1 MEAEFKLTIVN
12 ILKQKIIVAD
22 DENNY
27 DQDLSD
33 VVISIGYD
41 LLVTKDGM
49 QHRFGQD
56 IKLSPPENIE
66 NFISFEDIDEEIV
79 LEWLNAKVDMDAKKE
94 RMELEVDKL
103 INPPNEMIWNPFSIE
118 TPNPSE

>member
-22 DENNY
+22 DENKY
-27 DQDLSD
+27 DQDLSN
-33 VVISIGYD
+33 VVISIAYD

-56 IKLSPPENIE
+56 VKLSPPENTE
-66 NFISFEDIDEEIV
+66 NFISFEDIDEEKV
-79 LEWLNAKVDMDAKKE
+79 LEWLNAKIDLDAKKE
-94 RMELEVDKL
+94 RMLLEVDKL
-103 INPPNEMIWNPFSIE
+103 INPPNEMVWHPFESKE
-118 TPNPSE
+118 PASE

>member
-1 MEAEFKLTIVN
+1 MAAEFKLTIVN

-22 DENNY
+22 DENKY

-33 VVISIGYD
+33 VVISIAYD

-56 IKLSPPENIE
+56 IKLTLPENTE
-66 NFISFEDIDEEIV
+66 NFISFEDIDEEKV
-79 LEWLNAKVDMDAKKE
+79 LEWLNAKIDLDAKKE
-94 RMELEVDKL
+94 RMLLEVDKL
-103 INPPNEMIWNPFSIE
+103 INPPTEMVWHPFDSE
-118 TPNPSE
+118 TPSPGE